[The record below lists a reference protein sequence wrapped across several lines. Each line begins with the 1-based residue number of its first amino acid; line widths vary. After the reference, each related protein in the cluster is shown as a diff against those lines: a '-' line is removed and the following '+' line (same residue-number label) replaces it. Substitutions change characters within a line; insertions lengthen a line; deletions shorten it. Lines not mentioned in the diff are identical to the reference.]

1 MVKDSGTDR
10 SAAGDAVGSKGPSTG
25 EGSTP
30 FRLGVLVS
38 GSGSNLQSI
47 IDKLHHGP
55 GGIEIALV
63 VSDNNKAYGLTRA
76 AEAGIPTAVFP
87 VIDFEDRVDHDLAM
101 AAELERHDVDLVV
114 LAGYMMLVTSAFL
127 DRFPYRVINLHPSLL
142 PAFPGGSPIEDT
154 MDYGARMTGVTVH
167 YVDEGADT
175 GPIILQ
181 EAVEIKYNDTVE
193 SLRERIHEVEHRLMP
208 QAIELI
214 AAGRL
219 SFDGENPRRVLVRQ
233 DN

>member
-1 MVKDSGTDR
+1 
-10 SAAGDAVGSKGPSTG
+10 
-25 EGSTP
+25 
-30 FRLGVLVS
+30 VLVS

-47 IDKLHHGP
+47 IDRLHNGP
-55 GGIEIALV
+55 ANIEIVLV

-76 AEAGIPTAVFP
+76 TEAGIPTAVFP
-87 VIDFEDRVDHDLAM
+87 MVDFEERVEHDLAM
-101 AAELERHDVDLVV
+101 AAELERHEVDLVV

-154 MDYGARMTGVTVH
+154 MDYGARVTGVTVH

-193 SLRERIHEVEHRLMP
+193 SLRERIHEVEHQLMP

-214 AAGRL
+214 AAGRVH
-219 SFDGENPRRVLVRQ
+219 FDEENPRRVLVK
-233 DN
+233 

>member
-1 MVKDSGTDR
+1 MGKDSVTDKT
-10 SAAGDAVGSKGPSTG
+10 V
-25 EGSTP
+25 P

-47 IDKLHHGP
+47 IDKLHAGP
-55 GGIEIALV
+55 ANIEIALV
-63 VSDNNKAYGLTRA
+63 VSENNKAQGLNRA
-76 AEAGIPTAVFP
+76 AEAGIPTAVYPF
-87 VIDFEDRVDHDLAM
+87 IDFEDRVEHDLAM

-114 LAGYMMLVTSAFL
+114 LAGYMMLVTPAFL
-127 DRFPYRVINLHPSLL
+127 DRFPYKVINLHPSLL

-154 MDYGARMTGVTVH
+154 MDYGARVTGVTVH

-181 EAVEIKYNDTVE
+181 EAVEIKYNDTVQ
-193 SLRERIHEVEHRLMP
+193 SLRERIHEVEHRLLP

-214 AAGRL
+214 AAGRVH
-219 SFDGENPRRVLVRQ
+219 FDEENPRRVMTKEA
-233 DN
+233 

>member
-1 MVKDSGTDR
+1 MKKDSGTDR
-10 SAAGDAVGSKGPSTG
+10 SAVGDAVASEGAAG
-25 EGSTP
+25 ESSPP

-47 IDKLHHGP
+47 IDKLHNGP
-55 GGIEIALV
+55 AGIEIALV

-87 VIDFEDRVDHDLAM
+87 MIDFEERVEHDLAM
-101 AAELERHDVDLVV
+101 AAELERHKVDLVV

-127 DRFPYRVINLHPSLL
+127 DRFPQRVINLHPSLL

-154 MDYGARMTGVTVH
+154 MDYGARVTGVTVH

-181 EAVEIKYNDTVE
+181 EAVEIQYNDTVE
-193 SLRERIHEVEHRLMP
+193 SLHERIHEVEHRLMP

-214 AAGRL
+214 AAGRV
-219 SFDGENPRRVLVRQ
+219 SFDEENPRRVLVS
-233 DN
+233 